1 MMKLLLGGT
10 SDSTAILEVLDRLKI
25 DVTSSV
31 VTDYGRH
38 LASKYGQPVIQGRLT
53 AEDMVAFIKEN
64 DVDEI
69 IDATHPFADIVSKE
83 AIRAAEMAGV
93 SYLRFERQATL
104 DLSGAIVVHS
114 TQEAIE
120 EIAKRGYKTVYL
132 GTGSKT
138 LPLFVKGLPEQR
150 IVVRVLPTSEV
161 LLACEQ
167 LGLVA
172 DQIDAIKALLDAD
185 QIVIACG
192 GGGIPVLEQDNHL
205 KGASAVIEKDLAA
218 GKLAEGVD
226 ADLLIILTNVEQV
239 RINMGK
245 DNEELLGHITLDY
258 SMDETVLFKSL
269 GVYKCSPGIIIN
281 SEVGTNVAA
290 AASGVVTDVAELSE
304 TGTTVTVS
312 IGNGYETTTGMIE
325 NVNLKKGDKVT
336 TGQLIGTVASPS
348 AYYIEEGPGVYF
360 KLTQYGEPVNPDA
373 YFVE

>member
-114 TQEAIE
+114 TQEAIDE
-120 EIAKRGYKTVYL
+120 TVYL

-172 DQIDAIKALLDAD
+172 DQIDAIKAPFSKECNKELLLRSGAD
-185 QIVIACG
+185 VFVSKESG
-192 GGGIPVLEQDNHL
+192 TVGGIR
-205 KGASAVIEKDLAA
+205 EKIDGCQEL
-218 GKLAEGVD
+218 GMD
-226 ADLLIILTNVEQV
+226 CIIISRPIVAYPQMVSNL
-239 RINMGK
+239 
-245 DNEELLGHITLDY
+245 EEL
-258 SMDETVLFKSL
+258 E
-269 GVYKCSPGIIIN
+269 
-281 SEVGTNVAA
+281 
-290 AASGVVTDVAELSE
+290 
-304 TGTTVTVS
+304 
-312 IGNGYETTTGMIE
+312 
-325 NVNLKKGDKVT
+325 
-336 TGQLIGTVASPS
+336 
-348 AYYIEEGPGVYF
+348 AY
-360 KLTQYGEPVNPDA
+360 LTK
-373 YFVE
+373 

>member
-10 SDSTAILEVLDRLKI
+10 FDSTAILDVLDRLKI

-114 TQEAIE
+114 TQEAID

-172 DQIDAIKALLDAD
+172 DQIDAIKAPFSKECNKELLLRSGAD
-185 QIVIACG
+185 VFVSKESG
-192 GGGIPVLEQDNHL
+192 TVGGIR
-205 KGASAVIEKDLAA
+205 EKIDGCQEL
-218 GKLAEGVD
+218 GMD
-226 ADLLIILTNVEQV
+226 CIIISRPIVAYPQMVSNL
-239 RINMGK
+239 
-245 DNEELLGHITLDY
+245 EEL
-258 SMDETVLFKSL
+258 E
-269 GVYKCSPGIIIN
+269 
-281 SEVGTNVAA
+281 
-290 AASGVVTDVAELSE
+290 
-304 TGTTVTVS
+304 
-312 IGNGYETTTGMIE
+312 
-325 NVNLKKGDKVT
+325 
-336 TGQLIGTVASPS
+336 
-348 AYYIEEGPGVYF
+348 AY
-360 KLTQYGEPVNPDA
+360 LTK
-373 YFVE
+373 